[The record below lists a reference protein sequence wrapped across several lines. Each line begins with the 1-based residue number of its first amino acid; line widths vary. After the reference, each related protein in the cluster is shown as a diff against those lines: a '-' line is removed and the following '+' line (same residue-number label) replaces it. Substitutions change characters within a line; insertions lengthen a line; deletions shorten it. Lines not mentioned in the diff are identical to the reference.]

1 MNKHDITRV
10 RPWTR
15 LNPILR
21 RHSCL
26 KVQALQ
32 TTEKPGAR
40 DDLLVL
46 TRASPSRAQKLLA
59 FAVVP
64 GILAVVFIVSRP
76 FAGVQ
81 LRAVDAFVPF
91 YVTAIFLNCLITGV
105 LLFAQFSILRSRALL
120 VIANGY
126 VFAALMIIPYTL
138 SFPGVFEPGR
148 SLIGGLQSTPW
159 LYILR
164 HCGFAM
170 FVLAFALLEDF
181 DVDTSYGQGRV
192 RRSIV
197 LSFAATVAVVLA
209 AALVCIAGEALLP
222 TLINDRLHF
231 DATWVYYAGAPIA
244 SLYVFALILLWFQR
258 DTVLG
263 LWLMVV
269 SFVHLVGVP
278 LTFYPPPVR
287 FSVGWYTV
295 VTMNLIANSLVLVV
309 LLVEISKLYARVLLA
324 VGARHREREARLVT
338 GDAVSAMI
346 AHEVKQ
352 PLSAMI
358 TRAET
363 SLRWLNRAL
372 PDLDK
377 AKEEIKRIA
386 ADGHRAGA
394 VIDSIRANFKKDASV
409 RTPVDVN
416 NLIAETIDLV
426 RSDLQKHRI
435 LLRAEPG
442 VGLPQVAADRS
453 QLQQVLLNLITNAI
467 DSMAAED
474 GTRIL
479 GVSSEFHDHQ
489 GIVVSVADTGKGI
502 SSQDSEQVFNP
513 LFTTKSGGMGMGLS
527 ICRSIIEAHEG
538 RIWVVS
544 NSPKGAM
551 FQFALSLETI
561 DA

>member
-1 MNKHDITRV
+1 
-10 RPWTR
+10 
-15 LNPILR
+15 
-21 RHSCL
+21 L
-26 KVQALQ
+26 KIQPMQ
-32 TTEKPGAR
+32 TAETPGAR

-46 TRASPSRAQKLLA
+46 TGASPSRAQKLLA

-64 GILAVVFIVSRP
+64 GILAVVFVISRP

-91 YVTAIFLNCLITGV
+91 YVTAIFVNNLITGV
-105 LLFAQFSILRSRALL
+105 LLFAQFSIVRTRALL

-126 VFAALMIIPYTL
+126 VFGALMIIPYTL
-138 SFPGVFEPGR
+138 SFPGVFEPGQ

-164 HCGFAM
+164 HCGFAL
-170 FVLAFALLEDF
+170 FVLAFALLKDL
-181 DVDTSYGQGRV
+181 DVDTPYGQLSARQ
-192 RRSIV
+192 SIV
-197 LSFAATVAVVLA
+197 LSFAATVAVVLVA
-209 AALVCIAGEALLP
+209 AFVCIAGNALLP
-222 TLINDRLHF
+222 TIINDRFHF
-231 DATWVYYAGAPIA
+231 DATWIYYAGGPIA
-244 SLYVFALILLWFQR
+244 SLYIFALILLWFQR
-258 DTVLG
+258 HTVLG

-269 SFVHLVGVP
+269 SSVHLVGVP
-278 LTFYPPPVR
+278 LAFYPPPSR

-295 VTMNLIANSLVLVV
+295 VILNLIANSLVLVV
-309 LLVEISKLYARVLLA
+309 LLVEISRLYARVLLA
-324 VGARHREREARLVT
+324 VRAQHREREARLVT

-363 SLRWLNRAL
+363 SLRRLNRSM

-377 AKEEIKRIA
+377 AKEDIKQIA
-386 ADGHRAGA
+386 VDGYRAGV
-394 VIDSIRANFKKDASV
+394 VIDSIRANFKKDARI
-409 RTPVDVN
+409 RTSVDVN
-416 NLIAETIDLV
+416 GLIAETVDLV

-435 LLRAEPG
+435 LLRSESL

-474 GTRIL
+474 GARIL
-479 GVSSEFHDHQ
+479 CVRSAFHNKSE
-489 GIVVSVADTGKGI
+489 IVVSVADTGRGL
-502 SSQDSEQVFNP
+502 SSQDSERVFNP

-527 ICRSIIEAHEG
+527 ICRSIIEAHDG
-538 RIWVVS
+538 RIWVAS
-544 NSPKGAM
+544 NSPKGAV
-551 FQFALSLETI
+551 FQFALSLELI
-561 DA
+561 DARI